1 MWAMFL
7 CFKNHLKNI
16 LLLSFFILIGCQL
29 QEPAKNHGILFLENR
44 SNKLTLNETN
54 QNDVLSI
61 VGQPHSKSINDENT
75 WIYLERTLTK
85 GKYHKLGK
93 HVLKTNNA
101 LVLVFDKYGV
111 LQKKKLYNKNDI
123 QKIAFS
129 EKKTENKLTQK
140 SFIQTFLSSVKQK
153 LYGNAGK

>member
-1 MWAMFL
+1 MWTMFL

-29 QEPAKNHGILFLENR
+29 QDPAKNHGILFLENR

-111 LQKKKLYNKNDI
+111 LRKKKLYNKNDI

-140 SFIQTFLSSVKQK
+140 SFIQTFLASVKQK
-153 LYGNAGK
+153 MYGNSGK